1 MTLNQPVPTQT
12 RPPGLVSAA
21 SDLWIA
27 AALALQLIQD
37 TWIEEHGNEQVGLA
51 WGALERALAQADIP
65 EPNPTEH
72 RGTPCKPDTPTQ
84 PSAKTSNAKR

>member
-1 MTLNQPVPTQT
+1 MTLNQPGPTQT

-21 SDLWIA
+21 PDLWIA
-27 AALALQLIQD
+27 SALALKLIQD

-72 RGTPCKPDTPTQ
+72 RGT
-84 PSAKTSNAKR
+84 S

>member
-1 MTLNQPVPTQT
+1 MTLNQPGPTQT
-12 RPPGLVSAA
+12 RPPGLVTAA
-21 SDLWIA
+21 PDLWIA

-37 TWIEEHGNEQVGLA
+37 TWIEEHGNEQVGQA

-72 RGTPCKPDTPTQ
+72 RGT
-84 PSAKTSNAKR
+84 S